1 MLNKFFIISNYETP
15 DYTDVSSIS
24 GTNSEQNKQ
33 NTKNSNAGRKKSPV
47 WKYFD

>member
-1 MLNKFFIISNYETP
+1 MSNYETP

-24 GTNSEQNKQ
+24 DINSEQTKQ

-47 WKYFD
+47 WEYFNQQGI